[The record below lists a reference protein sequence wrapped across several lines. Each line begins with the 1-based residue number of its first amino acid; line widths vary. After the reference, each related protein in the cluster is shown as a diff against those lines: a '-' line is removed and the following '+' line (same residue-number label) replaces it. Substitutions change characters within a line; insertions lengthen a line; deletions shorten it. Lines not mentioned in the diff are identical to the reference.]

1 MALSLWLFLKMA
13 EAKRCGGEGLGMRT
27 GYRGGFPKF
36 TNKGFFLNVEMQGE
50 MLLPKYTKTQ
60 VE

>member
-1 MALSLWLFLKMA
+1 MA